1 MANRLEVL
9 IVSKKHNLLR
19 NLRLPMV
26 LIYIVAGF
34 LVTATI
40 STIVLFVNST
50 RRTFV
55 RMHLTKVERENRN
68 LVAKLDSINI
78 FLKKS
83 QNFFDDQH
91 ISQDNRERT
100 YWQMAHI
107 HPDIWSMGIGGKQNE
122 YRPQITNGHTE
133 AIINEIYESVDVL
146 KGKYYLRQTSLK
158 DIQSQIEDNLY
169 LWSHTPQNPN
179 FPARSSR
186 AYITMKN
193 TRSRSTCFESTTRRS
208 LRRFCRKPTITVRPP
223 TNMASVESMNGAPR
237 MAPSPIFSP
246 SSALPRKMA
255 MMVMMVSGIAVPTA
269 ARMLPVAH
277 SEMPRRRPS
286 HSMPLTNISQL
297 NSMTR
302 REPMSMATFEIS
314 GAKSAPAS
322 SCTACQ

>member
-1 MANRLEVL
+1 MASRLEVL

-26 LIYIVAGF
+26 LLYIIAGF

-55 RMHLTKVERENRN
+55 RMHLTRVERENRN

-83 QNFFDDQH
+83 QSFFDDQH

-107 HPDIWSMGIGGKQNE
+107 HPDIWSMGIGGKQSE
-122 YRPQITNGHTE
+122 YRPQITNRNTE
-133 AIINEIYESVDVL
+133 RIINEIYESVDVL

-169 LWSHTPQNPN
+169 LWSHTPSVHPL
-179 FPARSSR
+179 PG
-186 AYITMKN
+186 
-193 TRSRSTCFESTTRRS
+193 RRICS
-208 LRRFCRKPTITVRPP
+208 GYGYRVDPIDHDIRMHWGIDI
-223 TNMASVESMNGAPR
+223 GAPR
-237 MAPSPIFSP
+237 GTRISATADGFVSHAGWVNGYGWTVIIDHGFGFKSAYAHCQKILVQKNDPVKRGQVIATVGSTGRSISPH
-246 SSALPRKMA
+246 LHYEVR
-255 MMVMMVSGIAVPTA
+255 VSGMKINPYKYISN
-269 ARMLPVAH
+269 
-277 SEMPRRRPS
+277 SEV
-286 HSMPLTNISQL
+286 I
-297 NSMTR
+297 
-302 REPMSMATFEIS
+302 FD
-314 GAKSAPAS
+314 
-322 SCTACQ
+322 